1 MSMPREVSSCCSTAH
16 QTRFFF
22 GRSATRRFSAASGQ
36 SAYCHCQ
43 IVNPN
48 LTGQI
53 SLLIFSRRA
62 PAIFYQQLHFP
73 PTQHTH
79 TPETM
84 VRFSQSIVLLALHP
98 PTARGFTPSHH
109 HYVSTST
116 NQLTMPSSPLQR
128 HSSTTRCTPSFMTSS
143 SDTDHNNDDDD
154 EEIDPNSLGDW
165 RQFRMNLANSGFS
178 SPSSTSFEDDATS
191 NSSISSVMSID
202 GINLGDDN
210 TSFSSSRTT
219 SSLEKE
225 GEGSSSSSSSS
236 MKTSRPKSVSKR
248 NEELLRGQ
256 NEALAEEYLNGVWAH
271 ESAVVSV

>member
-1 MSMPREVSSCCSTAH
+1 
-16 QTRFFF
+16 
-22 GRSATRRFSAASGQ
+22 
-36 SAYCHCQ
+36 
-43 IVNPN
+43 
-48 LTGQI
+48 
-53 SLLIFSRRA
+53 
-62 PAIFYQQLHFP
+62 
-73 PTQHTH
+73 
-79 TPETM
+79 
-84 VRFSQSIVLLALHP
+84 
-98 PTARGFTPSHH
+98 
-109 HYVSTST
+109 
-116 NQLTMPSSPLQR
+116 
-128 HSSTTRCTPSFMTSS
+128 MTSS

-178 SPSSTSFEDDATS
+178 SPSPTSFDDDATS

-202 GINLGDDN
+202 GINLGDEN
-210 TSFSSSRTT
+210 TSFSSSRST

-225 GEGSSSSSSSS
+225 GEGSSSSSS